1 MTAAPARTSQP
12 PAAFAPAAAADWLR
26 IPPSAPGMRIALYGG
41 SFNPPHR
48 AHRAVAHAAL
58 TRLGVDRVWWM
69 VTPGNPLKP
78 PGELAPLG
86 ERVAAARSLAD
97 DPRIVVTAFEAA
109 GGFTFTADTVAFL
122 VHRRPAVRFVF
133 LMGADNLAS
142 LHRWER
148 WRDIAR
154 MVPIA
159 VVDRPGASYACLSAR
174 AAVALGRHRIDE
186 AEARSLAF
194 RRPPAWVFL
203 HPPRDPISST
213 ALRRRA
219 AVEHRRATA

>member
-1 MTAAPARTSQP
+1 VTVAARAPLPPPALAAPAE
-12 PAAFAPAAAADWLR
+12 AEWLKV
-26 IPPSAPGMRIALYGG
+26 PPSAPGMRIALYGG

-78 PGELAPLG
+78 PGELAPLAQ
-86 ERVAAARSLAD
+86 RVAAARALAD

-109 GGFTFTADTVAFL
+109 DGLNFTADTIAFL
-122 VHRRPAVRFVF
+122 VRRRPGVRFVF

-154 MVPIA
+154 LVPIA

-174 AAVALGRHRIDE
+174 AAVALARHRIDE
-186 AEARSLAF
+186 AEARALPDL
-194 RRPPAWVFL
+194 RPPAWVFL
-203 HPPRDPISST
+203 HAPRDPISST
-213 ALRRRA
+213 ALRREQPVERRA
-219 AVEHRRATA
+219 AAS